1 MMQER
6 QGEPRSDSRAR
17 AYFEKP
23 AWRRI
28 LRAVWRK
35 CASLGRSGGHAVVEQ
50 LTEAESEALNSFFGW
65 NCRPGDTAKIPLA
78 LFDEELSLSGFAP
91 MNIRRLHLLLEGAPL
106 LTREERRLLA
116 EDRWRGL
123 FRSVRESAGQPLSRE
138 ADEWLA
144 RLEAGQGA
152 GGRTLREL
160 YKTDPASARQAVE
173 IVVRA
178 LNLLLPSA
186 DHDVRGFRQSVRLPV
201 LAVQAAGDAH
211 ALDMNRPAGRMLA
224 AVLRERSAGAEEE
237 QGAAGEAAESGR
249 EEGNETAAYDEAAA
263 FPEDG
268 SETLKLREMYRRFG
282 ILDDDLSSIVH
293 WYIPRDGEPALP
305 HVWTLRQVEA
315 AERLPRCSGLYVV
328 ENPAV
333 FSTVL
338 DRAPSAAVSAG
349 ADAGA
354 VDPPALICTSGPAS
368 AAAIRWIERC
378 LASSGDDCKLLYS
391 GDFDVK
397 GLAMGQT
404 LADRFPGR
412 FVPWRFDSET
422 YLSAAQARLP
432 GPLFDDS
439 ELAKL
444 AKLRVSW
451 DEPLPAEMIG
461 LGRKVHQE
469 AFVEALASDFWAYGG
484 IGEIR

>member
-1 MMQER
+1 MTQER
-6 QGEPRSDSRAR
+6 QREPRSDSRAR
-17 AYFEKP
+17 AYFERP

-28 LRAVWRK
+28 LRAVWSK
-35 CASLGRSGGHAVVEQ
+35 YAGLGRSGGNAVVEL

-65 NCRPGDTAKIPLA
+65 NYRPGDTAKIPLA
-78 LFDEELSLSGFAP
+78 LFEEELSLSGFAP
-91 MNIRRLHLLLEGAPL
+91 MSIRRLHLLLEGAPL
-106 LTREERRLLA
+106 LTKEERRLLA

-123 FRSVRESAGQPLSRE
+123 FRSVRESAGKPIGRE
-138 ADEWLA
+138 AGEWLA

-160 YKTDPASARQAVE
+160 YKADPASAQSAVE

-178 LNLLLPSA
+178 LNLLLPSDA
-186 DHDVRGFRQSVRLPV
+186 HDARGFRQPVRLPV
-201 LAVQAAGDAH
+201 LAARVAGDAH

-224 AVLRERSAGAEEE
+224 AVLREQRTGTEEE
-237 QGAAGEAAESGR
+237 QEATSA
-249 EEGNETAAYDEAAA
+249 EEGNGRGEGDERAVFDEEEA
-263 FPEDG
+263 FPEYG
-268 SETLKLREMYRRFG
+268 SETLKLRELYRHFG

-293 WYIPRDGEPALP
+293 WYIPQDGEPALP

-328 ENPAV
+328 ENPSV

-338 DRAPSAAVSAG
+338 DRLPSAAIPAAG
-349 ADAGA
+349 
-354 VDPPALICTSGPAS
+354 DPPALVCTSGPAS

-378 LASSGDDCKLLYS
+378 LASSGDDCKLMYS

-422 YLSAAQARLP
+422 YLSSAQARPL

-451 DEPLPAEMIG
+451 DEPLSGEMIR

-469 AFVEALASDFWAYGG
+469 AFVEALVSDFWSACPLTP
-484 IGEIR
+484 